1 MTHPTITKELA
12 AHDFLKMAVDAMQD
26 DEADGPRVIFGP
38 VALKRFA
45 QAIYKLGRNDGLE
58 EAAQLGRIG
67 DRVKNSTV
75 VEFVGEIYELKD
87 NTP

>member
-12 AHDFLKMAVDAMQD
+12 VKLAREAGFSVDSTPWFASL
-26 DEADGPRVIFGP
+26 E
-38 VALKRFA
+38 RFA
-45 QAIYKLGRNDGLE
+45 ESIYKLGRNAGLE